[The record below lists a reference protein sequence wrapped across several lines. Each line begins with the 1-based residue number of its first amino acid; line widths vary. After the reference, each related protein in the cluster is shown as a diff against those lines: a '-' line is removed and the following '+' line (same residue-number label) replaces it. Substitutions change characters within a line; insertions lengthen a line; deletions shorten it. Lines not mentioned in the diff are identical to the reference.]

1 MDEVLARFIGE
12 VVIQRGS
19 GSDVIIAMRPLK
31 KRSYE
36 RFTIIISLDEIKE
49 KNEKGTL
56 GQGLMWFN
64 MKFTGLLE
72 EGGMLK

>member
-1 MDEVLARFIGE
+1 MDILSRFIGE
-12 VVIQRGS
+12 VMIQRGA
-19 GSDVIIAMRPLK
+19 GRDVIITMRPLK

-36 RFTIIISLDEIKE
+36 RFTVIVSLDEVKE

-64 MKFTGLLE
+64 VRFTGMLE
-72 EGGMLK
+72 ERGMLK

>member
-1 MDEVLARFIGE
+1 MEETLARFIGE

-31 KRSYE
+31 KRPYE
-36 RFTIIISLDEIKE
+36 RFTVIVSLDKVKE

-56 GQGLMWFN
+56 AEGSMWFN
-64 MKFTGLLE
+64 VRFTGLLE
-72 EGGMLK
+72 ERGML